1 MARRTAAADLL
12 TAAEI
17 RQWKYFLSFRYIHI
31 YIHMSKYVTTLGTCG
46 MQLQLIVLLIY
57 MRILNWT

>member
-17 RQWKYFLSFRYIHI
+17 RQWKYFLSFIL